1 MAVRRKIVTLTGR
14 NKSEGEKYTYRGWEI
29 NFAYG
34 SYDPIED
41 SYPRFVKFV
50 HPKSTPPAANRRE
63 ALALERHYQE
73 QYKNAGLAGNGIKAN
88 VTLRSYMEMRLD
100 NMTNRQPRT
109 IQGYRENMRVQVYPR
124 IGHIEVR
131 KMDARFMASFFSILN
146 SNKGRQDGKGPLS
159 GGYINAIRHQLNDMF
174 EDAIEDNLILSNP
187 LQTRIVRRTIP
198 KVIVAK
204 QPTPLSVEEIKS
216 LVEESATTR
225 YQPYIKLAVMTGFG
239 PAELGGL
246 LWEDIQ
252 LPEVGTGAVR
262 VKRNLLELRTPC
274 ECPLARY
281 RSDGCPHNG
290 KSRSSYYLHY
300 GPPKEDEYRDRQMAL
315 SPGMVEY
322 FRAYREASLAI
333 FPVLSDKTPVFH
345 ERDGSHWMPKTAA
358 RGVKRILKRIGRGD
372 ASLYTLRSTY
382 SSHLQHLGT
391 DFAPLRNLMGHS
403 PGSHTLEEHYLRS
416 LDGQEEA
423 AILRLDAYI
432 FG

>member
-1 MAVRRKIVTLTGR
+1 M
-14 NKSEGEKYTYRGWEI
+14 
-29 NFAYG
+29 
-34 SYDPIED
+34 
-41 SYPRFVKFV
+41 KFV

-225 YQPYIKLAVMTGFG
+225 YQTYITLAVMTVFG
-239 PAELGGL
+239 PADLGGL
-246 LWEDIQ
+246 LWADIQ
-252 LPEVGTGAVR
+252 LPEVGTGSVR

-274 ECPLARY
+274 ECP
-281 RSDGCPHNG
+281 
-290 KSRSSYYLHY
+290 
-300 GPPKEDEYRDRQMAL
+300 
-315 SPGMVEY
+315 
-322 FRAYREASLAI
+322 
-333 FPVLSDKTPVFH
+333 
-345 ERDGSHWMPKTAA
+345 
-358 RGVKRILKRIGRGD
+358 
-372 ASLYTLRSTY
+372 
-382 SSHLQHLGT
+382 
-391 DFAPLRNLMGHS
+391 
-403 PGSHTLEEHYLRS
+403 
-416 LDGQEEA
+416 
-423 AILRLDAYI
+423 
-432 FG
+432 